1 MAKKKEENPLIG
13 GSINAGTMKN
23 LDKHARDLASNP
35 EALKTYRENEA
46 QKEAQTIKE
55 LEAMTQ
61 KPNVMSEA
69 NASKAPAMDLSR
81 SDDQRV
87 PYANQNAPSVVANR
101 ELNYNAYKA
110 KNEAAQKEL
119 EELEAKDAIS
129 TENIAPTEDEIAE
142 RKKIADGVAQNKAQ
156 TPASP
161 AASVASGTPSAS
173 VNVQAN
179 GAGNSTA
186 FGKSYSARNAG
197 VTGYKVVNLENESE
211 TKTNQETTSKQT
223 TVGNQETQSTNES
236 QGTTQQTQETTFDPN
251 KAAENVAALDPFLEK
266 VDKEGAAKAFLD
278 VYGEKPSPDAL
289 NKAAE
294 LARKK
299 NKIAVLSESLRV
311 LFDMG
316 AAAGGG
322 NVYKRDQV
330 QKNIA
335 ETKAEL
341 NKEEAKYQEAVD
353 KFNQGLLG
361 AKGADLGTKR
371 ALMNDAIKAGY
382 STVSQG
388 KNTQTATGT
397 SKTASNQT
405 TDGTSNTKGTQTT
418 KAQHEQ
424 VVNNKEYDNAVS
436 ASMAAAGR
444 GEKNTQIISTV
455 VDPTTGQTRE
465 QLYTQFNPT
474 EWAAVKPRARM
485 YLAQNP
491 KVIKDAATRY
501 GVSEEI
507 VKKVLAGKYSE
518 EEKIGTKNGSISY
531 EDLSD
536 DLVRNFSMQDPRAKA
551 VLDYRRNSQGIDKD
565 NTRTGVVNG
574 TIMDFTDN
582 QQPINNSGVNI
593 PWQPTPGNPNDLL
606 DQLTTE

>member
-1 MAKKKEENPLIG
+1 MAKK
-13 GSINAGTMKN
+13 
-23 LDKHARDLASNP
+23 
-35 EALKTYRENEA
+35 
-46 QKEAQTIKE
+46 
-55 LEAMTQ
+55 
-61 KPNVMSEA
+61 
-69 NASKAPAMDLSR
+69 
-81 SDDQRV
+81 
-87 PYANQNAPSVVANR
+87 
-101 ELNYNAYKA
+101 
-110 KNEAAQKEL
+110 
-119 EELEAKDAIS
+119 EELKPIEVATDDA
-129 TENIAPTEDEIAE
+129 AE
-142 RKKIADGVAQNKAQ
+142 RQRIADGIAQEKAQ
-156 TPASP
+156 TEAIKAKEAPVQSVIPVGQAENLPATP
-161 AASVASGTPSAS
+161 AAQESVKEGMAAIKDAVGKPSTVKSTVSTIGNIRGSGS
-173 VNVQAN
+173 
-179 GAGNSTA
+179 
-186 FGKSYSARNAG
+186 
-197 VTGYKVVNLENESE
+197 TGYDVVGLRSA
-211 TKTNQETTSKQT
+211 
-223 TVGNQETQSTNES
+223 NES
-236 QGTTQQTQETTFDPN
+236 QGSQSTTSANVSSGTTRQTQETAFDPN
-251 KAAENVAALDPFLEK
+251 KATENVAALDPFLEK

-278 VYGEKPSPDAL
+278 VYGEKPNPDAL
-289 NKAAE
+289 NNAAE

-341 NKEEAKYQEAVD
+341 NKEEAKYQDALD

-382 STVSQG
+382 STTSQG
-388 KNTQTATGT
+388 KSDQSTVAGSNTT
-397 SKTASNQT
+397 SKQSSIGKQ
-405 TDGTSNTKGTQTT
+405 
-418 KAQHEQ
+418 EQ
-424 VVNNKEYDNAVS
+424 AVVNQEYQYNKSLALGA
-436 ASMAAAGR
+436 ASR

-455 VDPTTGQTRE
+455 VDPKTGQTRE

-491 KVIKDAATRY
+491 QVIKDAATRY

-551 VLDYRRNSQGIDKD
+551 VLDYRRTDQGIDKD
-565 NTRTGVVNG
+565 NTRTGVVSG

-606 DQLTTE
+606 DQLTNE

>member
-81 SDDQRV
+81 TDDQGV

-101 ELNYNAYKA
+101 ELNYNASKA

-119 EELEAKDAIS
+119 EELEAKDATS

-142 RKKIADGVAQNKAQ
+142 RKKIADGVDQNKAQ

-236 QGTTQQTQETTFDPN
+236 QGTTQQTQETAFDPN

-424 VVNNKEYDNAVS
+424 VVNDKEHDNAFA

-444 GEKNTQIISTV
+444 GEKMVDIINTTV
-455 VDPTTGQTRE
+455 DKSGKVNEQKLYSFTPTQ
-465 QLYTQFNPT
+465 
-474 EWAAVKPRARM
+474 WDAVKSKATQ
-485 YLAQNP
+485 YIVA
-491 KVIKDAATRY
+491 DAKLIEDISKTY
-501 GVSEEI
+501 KVSEDD
-507 VKKVLAGKYSE
+507 VRKALVSGYSVTD
-518 EEKIGTKNGSISY
+518 KIGTKDGTMNY
-531 EDLSD
+531 
-536 DLVRNFSMQDPRAKA
+536 
-551 VLDYRRNSQGIDKD
+551 KD
-565 NTRTGVVNG
+565 FADMVVKNHGTQNERSRQVFNAYSNRQKLTGEYKSGVVNG

-606 DQLTTE
+606 DQLTIE

>member
-1 MAKKKEENPLIG
+1 MAKKEE
-13 GSINAGTMKN
+13 
-23 LDKHARDLASNP
+23 
-35 EALKTYRENEA
+35 LKPIE
-46 QKEAQTIKE
+46 
-55 LEAMTQ
+55 
-61 KPNVMSEA
+61 
-69 NASKAPAMDLSR
+69 
-81 SDDQRV
+81 
-87 PYANQNAPSVVANR
+87 VATD
-101 ELNYNAYKA
+101 
-110 KNEAAQKEL
+110 EAA
-119 EELEAKDAIS
+119 
-129 TENIAPTEDEIAE
+129 E
-142 RKKIADGVAQNKAQ
+142 RQKIADGIAQEKAQ
-156 TPASP
+156 TETVKSKEDTVQPIIPVGQAENLPASP
-161 AASVASGTPSAS
+161 AAQESVKEGMAAIKDAVGKPSTVKSTVSTIGNIRGSGS
-173 VNVQAN
+173 
-179 GAGNSTA
+179 
-186 FGKSYSARNAG
+186 
-197 VTGYKVVNLENESE
+197 TGYDVVGLRSA
-211 TKTNQETTSKQT
+211 
-223 TVGNQETQSTNES
+223 NES
-236 QGTTQQTQETTFDPN
+236 QGTQSTTSANISSGTTRQTQETAFDPN

-278 VYGEKPSPDAL
+278 VYGEKPTPDAL
-289 NKAAE
+289 NNAAE

-424 VVNNKEYDNAVS
+424 VVNDKEHDNAFA

-444 GEKNTQIISTV
+444 GEKMVDIINTTV
-455 VDPTTGQTRE
+455 DKSGKVNEQKLYSFTPTQ
-465 QLYTQFNPT
+465 
-474 EWAAVKPRARM
+474 WDAVKSKATQ
-485 YLAQNP
+485 YIVA
-491 KVIKDAATRY
+491 DAKLIEDISKTY
-501 GVSEEI
+501 KVSEDD
-507 VKKVLAGKYSE
+507 VRKALVSGYSVTD
-518 EEKIGTKNGSISY
+518 KIGTKDGTMNY
-531 EDLSD
+531 
-536 DLVRNFSMQDPRAKA
+536 
-551 VLDYRRNSQGIDKD
+551 KD
-565 NTRTGVVNG
+565 FADMVVKNHGTQNERSRQVFNAYSNRQNLTGEYKSGVVNG
-574 TIMDFTDN
+574 TTMTFTPENDD
-582 QQPINNSGVNI
+582 PNSI
-593 PWQPTPGNPNDLL
+593 FEQ
-606 DQLTTE
+606 

>member
-1 MAKKKEENPLIG
+1 MKEE
-13 GSINAGTMKN
+13 
-23 LDKHARDLASNP
+23 
-35 EALKTYRENEA
+35 LKPIEVATDDAAERQRIADGIA
-46 QKEAQTIKE
+46 QEKAQ
-55 LEAMTQ
+55 
-61 KPNVMSEA
+61 
-69 NASKAPAMDLSR
+69 R
-81 SDDQRV
+81 
-87 PYANQNAPSVVANR
+87 
-101 ELNYNAYKA
+101 
-110 KNEAAQKEL
+110 EAAQAKEAPVQPVIPVGQAENVPATTAAPVTSGAPSTSVNL
-119 EELEAKDAIS
+119 PATPAAQASVKEGMTAIKDAVGKPS
-129 TENIAPTEDEIAE
+129 TVKSTVSSIGNI
-142 RKKIADGVAQNKAQ
+142 RG
-156 TPASP
+156 
-161 AASVASGTPSAS
+161 SGS
-173 VNVQAN
+173 
-179 GAGNSTA
+179 
-186 FGKSYSARNAG
+186 
-197 VTGYKVVNLENESE
+197 TGYDVVGLRSA
-211 TKTNQETTSKQT
+211 
-223 TVGNQETQSTNES
+223 NES
-236 QGTTQQTQETTFDPN
+236 QGTQSTTSANISSGTTRQTQETAFDPN

-311 LFDMG
+311 LFDM
-316 AAAGGG
+316 ATAAGGG

-341 NKEEAKYQEAVD
+341 NKEEAKYQDAVD

-361 AKGADLGTKR
+361 AKSADLGTKR

-382 STVSQG
+382 STTSQG
-388 KNTQTATGT
+388 KSDQSTVAG
-397 SKTASNQT
+397 
-405 TDGTSNTKGTQTT
+405 SNTTSSQSSKGKQ
-418 KAQHEQ
+418 EQ
-424 VVNNKEYDNAVS
+424 AVVNQEYQYNKSLALGA
-436 ASMAAAGR
+436 ASR

-455 VDPTTGQTRE
+455 VDPKTGQTRE

-507 VKKVLAGKYSE
+507 IKKVLAGKYSE

-551 VLDYRRNSQGIDKD
+551 VLDYRRTDQGIDKD
-565 NTRTGVVNG
+565 NTRTGVVSGTTMTFTPENG
-574 TIMDFTDN
+574 D
-582 QQPINNSGVNI
+582 PNSI
-593 PWQPTPGNPNDLL
+593 FEQ
-606 DQLTTE
+606 

>member
-1 MAKKKEENPLIG
+1 MAKKKEEIEDMNLSRIDD
-13 GSINAGTMKN
+13 AGIPYV
-23 LDKHARDLASNP
+23 A
-35 EALKTYRENEA
+35 
-46 QKEAQTIKE
+46 
-55 LEAMTQ
+55 
-61 KPNVMSEA
+61 PN
-69 NASKAPAMDLSR
+69 APA
-81 SDDQRV
+81 
-87 PYANQNAPSVVANR
+87 VVANR
-101 ELNYNAYKA
+101 ELNYNAAKA
-110 KNEAAQKEL
+110 KNTAAQKEL
-119 EELEAKDAIS
+119 EELEAKDATS

-156 TPASP
+156 APASP

-197 VTGYKVVNLENESE
+197 VTGYKVVNLDNESQTE
-211 TKTNQETTSKQT
+211 TNQETTSKQT
-223 TVGNQETQSTNES
+223 TVGSQETESTNES
-236 QGTTQQTQETTFDPN
+236 EGTTEQTQETAFDPN

-311 LFDMG
+311 LFDM
-316 AAAGGG
+316 ATAAGGG

-341 NKEEAKYQEAVD
+341 NKEEAKYQDALD

-424 VVNNKEYDNAVS
+424 VVNDKQYDNSVA

-444 GEKNTQIISTV
+444 GEKMVDVINTTVDKNGKVNEKKLYSFTPTQWDAVKSKSTQYIVSDAKLVKDISTI
-455 VDPTTGQTRE
+455 
-465 QLYTQFNPT
+465 YN
-474 EWAAVKPRARM
+474 
-485 YLAQNP
+485 
-491 KVIKDAATRY
+491 
-501 GVSEEI
+501 VSEDD
-507 VKKVLAGKYSE
+507 VRKALVSGYSTTD
-518 EEKIGTKNGSISY
+518 KIGTKNGTMNY
-531 EDLSD
+531 SD
-536 DLVRNFSMQDPRAKA
+536 FADMVIKNHGMQNERSRQVFNAYSNRQK
-551 VLDYRRNSQGIDKD
+551 LTGEYKS
-565 NTRTGVVNG
+565 GVVNG
-574 TIMDFTDN
+574 TTMTFTPENGD
-582 QQPINNSGVNI
+582 PNSI
-593 PWQPTPGNPNDLL
+593 FEQ
-606 DQLTTE
+606 

>member
-1 MAKKKEENPLIG
+1 MKEE
-13 GSINAGTMKN
+13 
-23 LDKHARDLASNP
+23 
-35 EALKTYRENEA
+35 LKPIE
-46 QKEAQTIKE
+46 
-55 LEAMTQ
+55 
-61 KPNVMSEA
+61 
-69 NASKAPAMDLSR
+69 
-81 SDDQRV
+81 
-87 PYANQNAPSVVANR
+87 VATD
-101 ELNYNAYKA
+101 
-110 KNEAAQKEL
+110 EAA
-119 EELEAKDAIS
+119 
-129 TENIAPTEDEIAE
+129 E
-142 RKKIADGVAQNKAQ
+142 RQRIADGIAQEKAQ
-156 TPASP
+156 TEAIKAKETTVQSAIPVGQAENVPATP
-161 AASVASGTPSAS
+161 AAQSSVKESMAEIKDTVGKPSTVKSTVSTIGNIRGSGS
-173 VNVQAN
+173 
-179 GAGNSTA
+179 
-186 FGKSYSARNAG
+186 
-197 VTGYKVVNLENESE
+197 TGYDVVGLRSA
-211 TKTNQETTSKQT
+211 
-223 TVGNQETQSTNES
+223 NES
-236 QGTTQQTQETTFDPN
+236 QGSQSTTSANVSSGTTQQTQRTDFDPN
-251 KAAENVAALDPFLEK
+251 KAAENVAAIDPFLEK

-278 VYGEKPSPDAL
+278 VYGAKPTPDAL
-289 NKAAE
+289 NNAAE

-341 NKEEAKYQEAVD
+341 NKEEAKYQDAVD

-382 STVSQG
+382 STTSQG
-388 KNTQTATGT
+388 KSDQSTVAGSNTT
-397 SKTASNQT
+397 SKQSSIGKQEQAVTNQEYAYNKSLALGAAS
-405 TDGTSNTKGTQTT
+405 
-418 KAQHEQ
+418 
-424 VVNNKEYDNAVS
+424 
-436 ASMAAAGR
+436 R

-455 VDPTTGQTRE
+455 VDPKTGQTRE

>member
-1 MAKKKEENPLIG
+1 MAKKEELKPIEVATDEAAERQKIAEG
-13 GSINAGTMKN
+13 IAQ
-23 LDKHARDLASNP
+23 DK
-35 EALKTYRENEA
+35 A
-46 QKEAQTIKE
+46 QSESAQAKEA
-55 LEAMTQ
+55 
-61 KPNVMSEA
+61 
-69 NASKAPAMDLSR
+69 PAQS
-81 SDDQRV
+81 
-87 PYANQNAPSVVANR
+87 
-101 ELNYNAYKA
+101 
-110 KNEAAQKEL
+110 
-119 EELEAKDAIS
+119 I
-129 TENIAPTEDEIAE
+129 
-142 RKKIADGVAQNKAQ
+142 
-156 TPASP
+156 
-161 AASVASGTPSAS
+161 
-173 VNVQAN
+173 
-179 GAGNSTA
+179 
-186 FGKSYSARNAG
+186 
-197 VTGYKVVNLENESE
+197 
-211 TKTNQETTSKQT
+211 T
-223 TVGNQETQSTNES
+223 TVGPVENIPATPAAQSSVKEGMAAIKDTVGKPSTVKSTVSAIGNIRGSGSTGYDVVGLSSANES
-236 QGTTQQTQETTFDPN
+236 QGVQSTTSANISSGTTRQTQETAFDPN

-341 NKEEAKYQEAVD
+341 NKEEAKYQDAVD

-388 KNTQTATGT
+388 KSDQSTVAG
-397 SKTASNQT
+397 
-405 TDGTSNTKGTQTT
+405 SNTTSRQSSTGKQ
-418 KAQHEQ
+418 EQ
-424 VVNNKEYDNAVS
+424 AVTNQEYAYNKSLALGA
-436 ASMAAAGR
+436 ASR

-455 VDPTTGQTRE
+455 VDPRTGQTRE

-474 EWAAVKPRARM
+474 EWAAVKPKARM

-501 GVSEEI
+501 GIPEET

-518 EEKIGTKNGSISY
+518 KEVIGTKDGTISY

-551 VLDYRRNSQGIDKD
+551 VLDYRRTSQGIDKD
-565 NTRTGVVNG
+565 NTRTGVVSG

-593 PWQPTPGNPNDLL
+593 PLQPTTRNPNDLL
-606 DQLTTE
+606 DSLSNE

>member
-101 ELNYNAYKA
+101 ELNYNASKA
-110 KNEAAQKEL
+110 KNAAAQKEL
-119 EELEAKDAIS
+119 EELEAKDATS

-397 SKTASNQT
+397 SNTASNQT

-424 VVNNKEYDNAVS
+424 VVNDKEHDNAFA

-444 GEKNTQIISTV
+444 GEKMVDIINTTV
-455 VDPTTGQTRE
+455 DKSGKVNEQKLYSFTPTQ
-465 QLYTQFNPT
+465 
-474 EWAAVKPRARM
+474 WDAVKSKSTQYIVA
-485 YLAQNP
+485 
-491 KVIKDAATRY
+491 DAKLIEDISKTY
-501 GVSEEI
+501 KVSEDD
-507 VKKVLAGKYSE
+507 VRKALVSGYSVTD
-518 EEKIGTKNGSISY
+518 KIGTKNGTMNY
-531 EDLSD
+531 
-536 DLVRNFSMQDPRAKA
+536 
-551 VLDYRRNSQGIDKD
+551 KD
-565 NTRTGVVNG
+565 FADMVVKNHGTQNERSRQVFNAYSNRQNLTGEYKSGVVSG
-574 TIMDFTDN
+574 TTMDFTDN
-582 QQPINNSGVNI
+582 QQPTNNSGLNI
-593 PWQPTPGNPNDLL
+593 AWQPNPGNPNRLL
-606 DQLTTE
+606 DELTIE

>member
-1 MAKKKEENPLIG
+1 MAKKKEENPYLG
-13 GSINAGTMKN
+13 GSINAGTMNNINQYAKEV
-23 LDKHARDLASNP
+23 ASDP

-46 QKEAQTIKE
+46 EKTAQTIKE

-61 KPNVMSEA
+61 KQNVTPVA
-69 NASKAPAMDLSR
+69 NTSNAPAMDLSR
-81 SDDQRV
+81 SDNQSV

-101 ELNYNAYKA
+101 ELNYNAAKA
-110 KNEAAQKEL
+110 KNTAAQKEL
-119 EELEAKDAIS
+119 EELEAKDATP
-129 TENIAPTEDEIAE
+129 TENVAPTEDEIAE

-156 TPASP
+156 TPATP
-161 AASVASGTPSAS
+161 AASVTSGAPSTS

-179 GAGNSTA
+179 GAGNSNA
-186 FGKSYSARNAG
+186 FGKSYSARSAG
-197 VTGYKVVNLENESE
+197 VTGYKVVNLDNESQTE
-211 TKTNQETTSKQT
+211 TNQDTTSKQT

-236 QGTTQQTQETTFDPN
+236 QGTTQQTQETAFDPN

-289 NKAAE
+289 NNAAE

-341 NKEEAKYQEAVD
+341 NKEEAKYQDALD

-382 STVSQG
+382 STVSEG

-424 VVNNKEYDNAVS
+424 VVNDKVHDNAFA

-444 GEKNTQIISTV
+444 GEKMVDVINTTVDKNGKVNEKKLYSFTPTQWDAVKSKSTQYIVSDAKLVKDIST
-455 VDPTTGQTRE
+455 
-465 QLYTQFNPT
+465 LY
-474 EWAAVKPRARM
+474 K
-485 YLAQNP
+485 
-491 KVIKDAATRY
+491 
-501 GVSEEI
+501 VSEDD
-507 VKKVLAGKYSE
+507 VRKALVSGYSVTDM
-518 EEKIGTKNGSISY
+518 IGTKNGTMNYSDFADMVIKNHGMQNERSRQVFNAYSNRQKLTGEY
-531 EDLSD
+531 ES
-536 DLVRNFSMQDPRAKA
+536 
-551 VLDYRRNSQGIDKD
+551 
-565 NTRTGVVNG
+565 GVVNG
-574 TIMDFTDN
+574 TTMDFTDS
-582 QQPINNSGVNI
+582 QQPINNSGLNI
-593 PWQPTPGNPNDLL
+593 AWQPRPGDPNRLL
-606 DQLTTE
+606 DELTSE

>member
-1 MAKKKEENPLIG
+1 MAKK
-13 GSINAGTMKN
+13 
-23 LDKHARDLASNP
+23 
-35 EALKTYRENEA
+35 
-46 QKEAQTIKE
+46 
-55 LEAMTQ
+55 
-61 KPNVMSEA
+61 
-69 NASKAPAMDLSR
+69 
-81 SDDQRV
+81 
-87 PYANQNAPSVVANR
+87 
-101 ELNYNAYKA
+101 
-110 KNEAAQKEL
+110 
-119 EELEAKDAIS
+119 EELKPIEVATDDA
-129 TENIAPTEDEIAE
+129 AE
-142 RKKIADGVAQNKAQ
+142 RQRIADGIAQEKAQ
-156 TPASP
+156 TEAVKAKEAPVQSVIPVGQAENLPATP
-161 AASVASGTPSAS
+161 ATQASVKEGMIAIKDAVSKPSTVKSTVSSIGNIRGSGS
-173 VNVQAN
+173 
-179 GAGNSTA
+179 
-186 FGKSYSARNAG
+186 
-197 VTGYKVVNLENESE
+197 TGYDVVGLRSA
-211 TKTNQETTSKQT
+211 
-223 TVGNQETQSTNES
+223 NES
-236 QGTTQQTQETTFDPN
+236 QGEQSTMSANISSGTTRQTQETAFDPN
-251 KAAENVAALDPFLEK
+251 KATENVAALDPFLEK

-289 NKAAE
+289 NNAAE

-341 NKEEAKYQEAVD
+341 NKEEVKYQDALD

-382 STVSQG
+382 STTSQG
-388 KNTQTATGT
+388 KSDQSTVAGSNTT
-397 SKTASNQT
+397 SKQSSIGKQ
-405 TDGTSNTKGTQTT
+405 
-418 KAQHEQ
+418 EQ
-424 VVNNKEYDNAVS
+424 AVVNQEYQYNKSLALGA
-436 ASMAAAGR
+436 ASR

-455 VDPTTGQTRE
+455 VDPKTGQTRE
-465 QLYTQFNPT
+465 QLYTEFNPT
-474 EWAAVKPRARM
+474 EWAAVKPKARM

-507 VKKVLAGKYSE
+507 IKKVLAGKYSE

-551 VLDYRRNSQGIDKD
+551 VLDYRRTSQGIDKD
-565 NTRTGVVNG
+565 NTRTGVVSG

-593 PWQPTPGNPNDLL
+593 PWQPNAGNPNELL
-606 DQLTTE
+606 DQLTIE

>member
-1 MAKKKEENPLIG
+1 MATKKEEIEEMNLSRTDDAGIPYADP
-13 GSINAGTMKN
+13 NAPAVVK
-23 LDKHARDLASNP
+23 DR
-35 EALKTYRENEA
+35 EANYEKGMEA
-46 QKEAQTIKE
+46 QAD
-55 LEAMTQ
+55 A
-61 KPNVMSEA
+61 
-69 NASKAPAMDLSR
+69 
-81 SDDQRV
+81 
-87 PYANQNAPSVVANR
+87 
-101 ELNYNAYKA
+101 
-110 KNEAAQKEL
+110 
-119 EELEAKDAIS
+119 EE
-129 TENIAPTEDEIAE
+129 
-142 RKKIADGVAQNKAQ
+142 RRKIADGIAQEKAQ
-156 TPASP
+156 REAKTETPTNVGGVKATTTNQVASP
-161 AASVASGTPSAS
+161 INKDVQQNGAVQPTMDVNAAMSQVNGAIGSNQNIKSATAGIKNYRSAGSTGYDIVGLSNAQDTNSNQNTKSANVSSGT
-173 VNVQAN
+173 
-179 GAGNSTA
+179 
-186 FGKSYSARNAG
+186 
-197 VTGYKVVNLENESE
+197 
-211 TKTNQETTSKQT
+211 
-223 TVGNQETQSTNES
+223 
-236 QGTTQQTQETTFDPN
+236 TTQTQKTEFDPN

-278 VYGEKPSPDAL
+278 VYGEKPTPDAL
-289 NKAAE
+289 NNAAE

-341 NKEEAKYQEAVD
+341 NKEEVKYQDALD

-382 STVSQG
+382 STTSQG
-388 KNTQTATGT
+388 KSDQSTVAGSN
-397 SKTASNQT
+397 TASSQ
-405 TDGTSNTKGTQTT
+405 SNIGKQ
-418 KAQHEQ
+418 EQ
-424 VVNNKEYDNAVS
+424 VVINKQREQERAFS
-436 ASMAAAGR
+436 LAADGR

-455 VDPTTGQTRE
+455 VDPKTGQTRE

-551 VLDYRRNSQGIDKD
+551 VLDYRRTSQGIDKD
-565 NTRTGVVNG
+565 NIKTGVVNG
-574 TIMDFTDN
+574 TIMTFTPEDGD
-582 QQPINNSGVNI
+582 PNSI
-593 PWQPTPGNPNDLL
+593 FEQ
-606 DQLTTE
+606 

>member
-101 ELNYNAYKA
+101 ELNYNASKA

-156 TPASP
+156 TPTSP

-179 GAGNSTA
+179 GTGNSTA
-186 FGKSYSARNAG
+186 FGKSYNARRSG
-197 VTGYKVVNLENESE
+197 VTGYEVVNLENESE

-424 VVNNKEYDNAVS
+424 VVNDKEHDNAFA

-444 GEKNTQIISTV
+444 GEKMVDIINTTV
-455 VDPTTGQTRE
+455 DKSGKVNEQKLYSFTPTQ
-465 QLYTQFNPT
+465 
-474 EWAAVKPRARM
+474 WDAVKSKATQ
-485 YLAQNP
+485 YIVA
-491 KVIKDAATRY
+491 DAKLIEDISKTY
-501 GVSEEI
+501 KVSEDD
-507 VKKVLAGKYSE
+507 VRKALVSGYSVTD
-518 EEKIGTKNGSISY
+518 KIGTKNGTMNY
-531 EDLSD
+531 
-536 DLVRNFSMQDPRAKA
+536 
-551 VLDYRRNSQGIDKD
+551 KD
-565 NTRTGVVNG
+565 FADMVVKNHGTQNERSRQVFNAYSNRQNLTGEYKSGVVSG
-574 TIMDFTDN
+574 TTMDFTDN
-582 QQPINNSGVNI
+582 QQPTNNSGLNI
-593 PWQPTPGNPNDLL
+593 AWQPNPGNPNRLL
-606 DQLTTE
+606 DELTIE

>member
-1 MAKKKEENPLIG
+1 MAKK
-13 GSINAGTMKN
+13 
-23 LDKHARDLASNP
+23 
-35 EALKTYRENEA
+35 
-46 QKEAQTIKE
+46 
-55 LEAMTQ
+55 
-61 KPNVMSEA
+61 
-69 NASKAPAMDLSR
+69 
-81 SDDQRV
+81 
-87 PYANQNAPSVVANR
+87 
-101 ELNYNAYKA
+101 
-110 KNEAAQKEL
+110 
-119 EELEAKDAIS
+119 EELKPIEVATDDA
-129 TENIAPTEDEIAE
+129 AE
-142 RKKIADGVAQNKAQ
+142 RQRIADGIAQEKAQ
-156 TPASP
+156 TEAVKAKEAPVQSVIPVGQAENLPATP
-161 AASVASGTPSAS
+161 AAQESVKEGMAAIKETVGKPSTVKSTVSLVGNSRSSGNQDFDIVSTKNANESDGRQSTISANISSGT
-173 VNVQAN
+173 
-179 GAGNSTA
+179 
-186 FGKSYSARNAG
+186 
-197 VTGYKVVNLENESE
+197 
-211 TKTNQETTSKQT
+211 TK
-223 TVGNQETQSTNES
+223 
-236 QGTTQQTQETTFDPN
+236 QTQETAFDPN

-341 NKEEAKYQEAVD
+341 NKEEAKYQDALD

-424 VVNNKEYDNAVS
+424 VVNDKVHDNAFA

-444 GEKNTQIISTV
+444 GEKMVDIINTTVDKNGKVNEKKLYSFTPTQWDAVKSKATQYIVSDAKLVKDIST
-455 VDPTTGQTRE
+455 
-465 QLYTQFNPT
+465 LY
-474 EWAAVKPRARM
+474 K
-485 YLAQNP
+485 
-491 KVIKDAATRY
+491 
-501 GVSEEI
+501 VSEDD
-507 VKKVLAGKYSE
+507 VRKALVSGYSVTD
-518 EEKIGTKNGSISY
+518 KIGTKNGTMNY
-531 EDLSD
+531 SD
-536 DLVRNFSMQDPRAKA
+536 FADMVIKNHGTQNERSRQVFNAYSNRQKLTGEYKS
-551 VLDYRRNSQGIDKD
+551 
-565 NTRTGVVNG
+565 GVVSG
-574 TIMDFTDN
+574 TTMDFTNN
-582 QQPINNSGVNI
+582 QQPINNSGLNI
-593 PWQPTPGNPNDLL
+593 AWQPNAGNPNTLL
-606 DQLTTE
+606 DQLSNEEL

>member
-1 MAKKKEENPLIG
+1 MAKKEE
-13 GSINAGTMKN
+13 
-23 LDKHARDLASNP
+23 
-35 EALKTYRENEA
+35 LKPIE
-46 QKEAQTIKE
+46 
-55 LEAMTQ
+55 
-61 KPNVMSEA
+61 
-69 NASKAPAMDLSR
+69 
-81 SDDQRV
+81 
-87 PYANQNAPSVVANR
+87 VATD
-101 ELNYNAYKA
+101 
-110 KNEAAQKEL
+110 EAA
-119 EELEAKDAIS
+119 
-129 TENIAPTEDEIAE
+129 E
-142 RKKIADGVAQNKAQ
+142 RQRIADGIAQEKAQ
-156 TPASP
+156 TEAVKAKEALVQSVIPVGQAVNLPATP
-161 AASVASGTPSAS
+161 AAQESVKEGMAAIKETVGKPSTVKSTVSLVGNSRSSGNQDYDIVSTKNANESDGRQSTISANISSGT
-173 VNVQAN
+173 
-179 GAGNSTA
+179 
-186 FGKSYSARNAG
+186 
-197 VTGYKVVNLENESE
+197 
-211 TKTNQETTSKQT
+211 TK
-223 TVGNQETQSTNES
+223 
-236 QGTTQQTQETTFDPN
+236 QTQETAFNPN

-311 LFDMG
+311 LFDIA

-341 NKEEAKYQEAVD
+341 NKEEAKYQDAVD

-382 STVSQG
+382 STTSQG
-388 KNTQTATGT
+388 KSDQSTVAGSN
-397 SKTASNQT
+397 TASSQ
-405 TDGTSNTKGTQTT
+405 SNIGKQ
-418 KAQHEQ
+418 EQ
-424 VVNNKEYDNAVS
+424 VVINKQREQERAFSLNA
-436 ASMAAAGR
+436 ASR
-444 GEKNTQIISTV
+444 GEKNIQIISTV
-455 VDPTTGQTRE
+455 VDPKTGQTRE

-491 KVIKDAATRY
+491 KVIKLAATRY

-507 VKKVLAGKYSE
+507 IKKVLAGKYSE
-518 EEKIGTKNGSISY
+518 KEVLGTKDGTISY

-551 VLDYRRNSQGIDKD
+551 VLDYRRTDQGIDKD
-565 NTRTGVVNG
+565 NIRTGVVNG

-582 QQPINNSGVNI
+582 QQPIDNSGVNI
-593 PWQPTPGNPNDLL
+593 PWQPNAGNPNELL
-606 DQLTTE
+606 DQLAIE

>member
-1 MAKKKEENPLIG
+1 MAKKKEDNPLIG
-13 GSINAGTMKN
+13 GSINAGTMNN
-23 LDKHARDLASNP
+23 LEQNAKDLVSNP

-46 QKEAQTIKE
+46 KKKDQTIKE
-55 LEAMTQ
+55 LEA
-61 KPNVMSEA
+61 
-69 NASKAPAMDLSR
+69 
-81 SDDQRV
+81 
-87 PYANQNAPSVVANR
+87 
-101 ELNYNAYKA
+101 
-110 KNEAAQKEL
+110 
-119 EELEAKDAIS
+119 KDA
-129 TENIAPTEDEIAE
+129 TLTDNIVPTEDEIAE
-142 RKKIADGVAQNKAQ
+142 RQKIADGIAQEKAQ
-156 TPASP
+156 SEAAQPPVSP
-161 AASVASGTPSAS
+161 TTSSTSGTPSAS

-186 FGKSYSARNAG
+186 FGKSYSARRSG
-197 VTGYKVVNLENESE
+197 STGYDVVNLENESQTE
-211 TKTNQETTSKQT
+211 TNQDTTSKQT
-223 TVGNQETQSTNES
+223 TVGNQETESTNES
-236 QGTTQQTQETTFDPN
+236 QGTTAQTQETAFDPN
-251 KAAENVAALDPFLEK
+251 KAAENVAALDPFLAK

-278 VYGEKPSPDAL
+278 VYGAKPTPDAL
-289 NKAAE
+289 NNAAE

-341 NKEEAKYQEAVD
+341 NKEEAKYQDAVE

-382 STVSQG
+382 STVSEG

-424 VVNNKEYDNAVS
+424 VVNNKEYDNAVA

-444 GEKNTQIISTV
+444 GEKNTQIITTV

-485 YLAQNP
+485 FLASNP
-491 KVIKDAATRY
+491 KVIRDAATRY
-501 GVSEEI
+501 GISEET

-518 EEKIGTKNGSISY
+518 KEVLGTKDGTISY

-536 DLVRNFSMQDPRAKA
+536 DLVRNFSMQDPRAKE
-551 VLDYRRNSQGIDKD
+551 VLDYRRTSQGIDKD
-565 NTRTGVVNG
+565 NTRTGVVSG
-574 TIMDFTDN
+574 TTMDFTDN
-582 QQPINNSGVNI
+582 QQPIDNSGVN
-593 PWQPTPGNPNDLL
+593 TPLRPNSGNPNELL
-606 DQLTTE
+606 DSLSTQ

>member
-1 MAKKKEENPLIG
+1 MAKKEE
-13 GSINAGTMKN
+13 
-23 LDKHARDLASNP
+23 
-35 EALKTYRENEA
+35 LKPIE
-46 QKEAQTIKE
+46 
-55 LEAMTQ
+55 
-61 KPNVMSEA
+61 
-69 NASKAPAMDLSR
+69 
-81 SDDQRV
+81 
-87 PYANQNAPSVVANR
+87 VATD
-101 ELNYNAYKA
+101 
-110 KNEAAQKEL
+110 EAA
-119 EELEAKDAIS
+119 
-129 TENIAPTEDEIAE
+129 E
-142 RKKIADGVAQNKAQ
+142 RQRIADGIAQEKAQ
-156 TPASP
+156 AEAVKAKEAPVQTVIPVGQVENIPATPA
-161 AASVASGTPSAS
+161 AQASVKEGMAAIKETVGKPSTVKSTVSLVGNSRSSGNQDYDIVSTKNANESDGRQSTISANISSGT
-173 VNVQAN
+173 
-179 GAGNSTA
+179 
-186 FGKSYSARNAG
+186 
-197 VTGYKVVNLENESE
+197 
-211 TKTNQETTSKQT
+211 TK
-223 TVGNQETQSTNES
+223 
-236 QGTTQQTQETTFDPN
+236 QTQETAFNPN

-311 LFDMG
+311 LFDIA

-341 NKEEAKYQEAVD
+341 NKEEAKYQDAVD

-382 STVSQG
+382 STTSQG
-388 KNTQTATGT
+388 KSDQSTVAGSN
-397 SKTASNQT
+397 TASSQ
-405 TDGTSNTKGTQTT
+405 SNIGKQ
-418 KAQHEQ
+418 EQ
-424 VVNNKEYDNAVS
+424 VVINKQREQERAFSLNA
-436 ASMAAAGR
+436 ASR
-444 GEKNTQIISTV
+444 GEKNIQIISTV
-455 VDPTTGQTRE
+455 VDPKTGQTRE

-491 KVIKDAATRY
+491 KVIKLAATRY

-507 VKKVLAGKYSE
+507 IKKVLAGKYSE
-518 EEKIGTKNGSISY
+518 KEVLGTKDGTISY

-551 VLDYRRNSQGIDKD
+551 VLDYRRTDQGIDKD
-565 NTRTGVVNG
+565 NIRTGVVNG

-582 QQPINNSGVNI
+582 QQPIDNSGVNI
-593 PWQPTPGNPNDLL
+593 PWQPNAGNPNELL
-606 DQLTTE
+606 DQLAIE

>member
-1 MAKKKEENPLIG
+1 MAKKEELKPMEV
-13 GSINAGTMKN
+13 AP
-23 LDKHARDLASNP
+23 D
-35 EALKTYRENEA
+35 EAVERQKIADAIA
-46 QKEAQTIKE
+46 QEKAQ
-55 LEAMTQ
+55 
-61 KPNVMSEA
+61 S
-69 NASKAPAMDLSR
+69 
-81 SDDQRV
+81 
-87 PYANQNAPSVVANR
+87 
-101 ELNYNAYKA
+101 
-110 KNEAAQKEL
+110 EAAQAKEVT
-119 EELEAKDAIS
+119 AQPV
-129 TENIAPTEDEIAE
+129 APPVGQLDNMPA
-142 RKKIADGVAQNKAQ
+142 
-156 TPASP
+156 TPLD
-161 AASVASGTPSAS
+161 
-173 VNVQAN
+173 QAN
-179 GAGNSTA
+179 VKEGMAAIKETVGKPSTVKSTVSTIGNIRGS
-186 FGKSYSARNAG
+186 GS
-197 VTGYKVVNLENESE
+197 TGYDVVGLRSA
-211 TKTNQETTSKQT
+211 
-223 TVGNQETQSTNES
+223 NES
-236 QGTTQQTQETTFDPN
+236 QGSQNTTSANISSGKTQQTQETIFDPN

-278 VYGEKPSPDAL
+278 VYGAKPTPDAL
-289 NKAAE
+289 NNAAE

-341 NKEEAKYQEAVD
+341 NKEEAKYQDAVE

-382 STVSQG
+382 STVSEG
-388 KNTQTATGT
+388 KSDQSTVAG
-397 SKTASNQT
+397 
-405 TDGTSNTKGTQTT
+405 SNTTSRQSNIGKQ
-418 KAQHEQ
+418 EQ
-424 VVNNKEYDNAVS
+424 AVVNKEYEYNKSLALGA
-436 ASMAAAGR
+436 ASR

-455 VDPTTGQTRE
+455 VDPRTGQTRE

-501 GVSEEI
+501 GISEET

-518 EEKIGTKNGSISY
+518 KEVLGTKDGTISY

-536 DLVRNFSMQDPRAKA
+536 DLVRNFSMQDPRAKE
-551 VLDYRRNSQGIDKD
+551 VLDYRRTSQGIDKD
-565 NTRTGVVNG
+565 NTRTGVVSG
-574 TIMDFTDN
+574 TQMTFTPEDGD
-582 QQPINNSGVNI
+582 PNSI
-593 PWQPTPGNPNDLL
+593 FEQ
-606 DQLTTE
+606 

>member
-1 MAKKKEENPLIG
+1 MAKKE
-13 GSINAGTMKN
+13 
-23 LDKHARDLASNP
+23 
-35 EALKTYRENEA
+35 
-46 QKEAQTIKE
+46 
-55 LEAMTQ
+55 
-61 KPNVMSEA
+61 
-69 NASKAPAMDLSR
+69 
-81 SDDQRV
+81 
-87 PYANQNAPSVVANR
+87 
-101 ELNYNAYKA
+101 
-110 KNEAAQKEL
+110 EL
-119 EELEAKDAIS
+119 EELEAMDNTS

-142 RKKIADGVAQNKAQ
+142 RKKIADGVAQDKAQ

-161 AASVASGTPSAS
+161 AASVNSGAAS

-179 GAGNSTA
+179 GAGNSNA
-186 FGKSYSARNAG
+186 FGKSYSGRSAG
-197 VTGYKVVNLENESE
+197 VTGYKVVNLDNESKTE
-211 TKTNQETTSKQT
+211 TNQDTTSKQT

-236 QGTTQQTQETTFDPN
+236 EGTTKQTQETAFDPN

-278 VYGEKPSPDAL
+278 VYGEKPTPDAL
-289 NKAAE
+289 NNAAE

-341 NKEEAKYQEAVD
+341 NKEEAKYQDAVE

-382 STVSQG
+382 STVSEG

-424 VVNNKEYDNAVS
+424 VVNDKEHDNAFA

-444 GEKNTQIISTV
+444 GEKMVDVINTTVDKNGKVNEKKLYSFTPTQWDAVKSKSTQYIVSDAKLVKDIST
-455 VDPTTGQTRE
+455 
-465 QLYTQFNPT
+465 LY
-474 EWAAVKPRARM
+474 K
-485 YLAQNP
+485 
-491 KVIKDAATRY
+491 
-501 GVSEEI
+501 VSEDD
-507 VKKVLAGKYSE
+507 VRKALVSGYSVTDM
-518 EEKIGTKNGSISY
+518 IGTKNGTMNY
-531 EDLSD
+531 SD
-536 DLVRNFSMQDPRAKA
+536 FADMVIKNHGLQNERSRQVFNAYSNRQKLTGEYKS
-551 VLDYRRNSQGIDKD
+551 
-565 NTRTGVVNG
+565 GVVSG
-574 TIMDFTDN
+574 TQMDFTDN

-593 PWQPTPGNPNDLL
+593 PWQPNSGNPNNLL
-606 DQLTTE
+606 DELSIQ

>member
-1 MAKKKEENPLIG
+1 MKEELKPIEV
-13 GSINAGTMKN
+13 AA
-23 LDKHARDLASNP
+23 D
-35 EALKTYRENEA
+35 EAAERQRIANGIAQEKA
-46 QKEAQTIKE
+46 QKEA
-55 LEAMTQ
+55 
-61 KPNVMSEA
+61 V
-69 NASKAPAMDLSR
+69 
-81 SDDQRV
+81 
-87 PYANQNAPSVVANR
+87 
-101 ELNYNAYKA
+101 KA
-110 KNEAAQKEL
+110 KEAPVQPVIPVGQA
-119 EELEAKDAIS
+119 
-129 TENIAPTEDEIAE
+129 ENL
-142 RKKIADGVAQNKAQ
+142 
-156 TPASP
+156 PASP
-161 AASVASGTPSAS
+161 AAQESVKEGMAAIKDAVGKPSTVKSTVSTIGNIRGSGS
-173 VNVQAN
+173 
-179 GAGNSTA
+179 
-186 FGKSYSARNAG
+186 
-197 VTGYKVVNLENESE
+197 TGYDVVGLRSANES
-211 TKTNQETTSKQT
+211 Q
-223 TVGNQETQSTNES
+223 GTQSTTSANIS
-236 QGTTQQTQETTFDPN
+236 SGTTQQTQETAFDPN

-341 NKEEAKYQEAVD
+341 NKEEAKYQDALD

-361 AKGADLGTKR
+361 AKSADLGTKR

-382 STVSQG
+382 STTSQG
-388 KNTQTATGT
+388 KSDQSTVAG
-397 SKTASNQT
+397 
-405 TDGTSNTKGTQTT
+405 SNTTSEQSSKGKQ
-418 KAQHEQ
+418 EQ
-424 VVNNKEYDNAVS
+424 AVINQEYQYNKSLALGA
-436 ASMAAAGR
+436 ASR

-455 VDPTTGQTRE
+455 VDPKTGQTRE

-491 KVIKDAATRY
+491 KVIKDAAIRY

-507 VKKVLAGKYSE
+507 IKKVLAGKYSE
-518 EEKIGTKNGSISY
+518 KEVLGTKDGTISY

-551 VLDYRRNSQGIDKD
+551 VLDYRRTSQGIDKD
-565 NTRTGVVNG
+565 NIRTGVVSG
-574 TIMDFTDN
+574 TTMTFTPED
-582 QQPINNSGVNI
+582 
-593 PWQPTPGNPNDLL
+593 GNPNSIFE
-606 DQLTTE
+606 Q

>member
-1 MAKKKEENPLIG
+1 MKEELKPIEV
-13 GSINAGTMKN
+13 AA
-23 LDKHARDLASNP
+23 D
-35 EALKTYRENEA
+35 EAAERQRIANGIAQEKA
-46 QKEAQTIKE
+46 QKEA
-55 LEAMTQ
+55 
-61 KPNVMSEA
+61 V
-69 NASKAPAMDLSR
+69 
-81 SDDQRV
+81 
-87 PYANQNAPSVVANR
+87 
-101 ELNYNAYKA
+101 KA
-110 KNEAAQKEL
+110 KEAPVQPVIPVGQA
-119 EELEAKDAIS
+119 
-129 TENIAPTEDEIAE
+129 ENL
-142 RKKIADGVAQNKAQ
+142 
-156 TPASP
+156 PASP
-161 AASVASGTPSAS
+161 AAQESVKEGMAAIKDAVGKPSTVKSTVSTIGNIRGSGS
-173 VNVQAN
+173 
-179 GAGNSTA
+179 
-186 FGKSYSARNAG
+186 
-197 VTGYKVVNLENESE
+197 TGYDVVGLRSA
-211 TKTNQETTSKQT
+211 
-223 TVGNQETQSTNES
+223 NES
-236 QGTTQQTQETTFDPN
+236 QGTQSTTSANISSGTTRQTQETAFDPN

-341 NKEEAKYQEAVD
+341 NKEEAKYQDALD

-361 AKGADLGTKR
+361 AKSADLGTKR

-382 STVSQG
+382 STTSQG
-388 KNTQTATGT
+388 KSDQSTVAG
-397 SKTASNQT
+397 
-405 TDGTSNTKGTQTT
+405 SNTTSEQSSKGKQ
-418 KAQHEQ
+418 EQ
-424 VVNNKEYDNAVS
+424 AVINQEYQYNKSLALGA
-436 ASMAAAGR
+436 ASR

-455 VDPTTGQTRE
+455 VDPKTGQTRE

-507 VKKVLAGKYSE
+507 IKKVLAGKYSE
-518 EEKIGTKNGSISY
+518 KEILGTKDGTISY

-551 VLDYRRNSQGIDKD
+551 VLDYRRTDQGIDKD
-565 NTRTGVVNG
+565 NTRTGVVSG
-574 TIMDFTDN
+574 TQMTFTPEDGD
-582 QQPINNSGVNI
+582 PNSI
-593 PWQPTPGNPNDLL
+593 FEQ
-606 DQLTTE
+606 

>member
-1 MAKKKEENPLIG
+1 MAKKEELKPIEV
-13 GSINAGTMKN
+13 AT
-23 LDKHARDLASNP
+23 D
-35 EALKTYRENEA
+35 EAAERQRIADGIA
-46 QKEAQTIKE
+46 QEKAQ
-55 LEAMTQ
+55 
-61 KPNVMSEA
+61 
-69 NASKAPAMDLSR
+69 R
-81 SDDQRV
+81 
-87 PYANQNAPSVVANR
+87 
-101 ELNYNAYKA
+101 
-110 KNEAAQKEL
+110 EAAQVKE
-119 EELEAKDAIS
+119 APVQSVIPVGQV
-129 TENIAPTEDEIAE
+129 ENLPA
-142 RKKIADGVAQNKAQ
+142 
-156 TPASP
+156 TPA
-161 AASVASGTPSAS
+161 AQASVKEGIAAIKETVGKPSTVKSTVSTIGNIRGSGS
-173 VNVQAN
+173 
-179 GAGNSTA
+179 
-186 FGKSYSARNAG
+186 
-197 VTGYKVVNLENESE
+197 TGYDVVGLRSA
-211 TKTNQETTSKQT
+211 
-223 TVGNQETQSTNES
+223 NES
-236 QGTTQQTQETTFDPN
+236 QGTQSTTSANISSGTTRQTQETAFDPN

-278 VYGEKPSPDAL
+278 VYGEKPTPDAL
-289 NKAAE
+289 NNAAE

-341 NKEEAKYQEAVD
+341 NKEEAKYQDALD

-388 KNTQTATGT
+388 KSDQSTVAGSNTT
-397 SKTASNQT
+397 SKQSSIGKQ
-405 TDGTSNTKGTQTT
+405 
-418 KAQHEQ
+418 EQ
-424 VVNNKEYDNAVS
+424 AVANKEYEYNKSLSLGA
-436 ASMAAAGR
+436 ASR

-455 VDPTTGQTRE
+455 VDPKTGQTRE

-491 KVIKDAATRY
+491 QVIKNAATRY

-518 EEKIGTKNGSISY
+518 KEKIGTKDGSISY

-551 VLDYRRNSQGIDKD
+551 VLDYRRTDQGIDKD
-565 NTRTGVVNG
+565 NTRTGVVSGTTMTFTPENG
-574 TIMDFTDN
+574 D
-582 QQPINNSGVNI
+582 PNSI
-593 PWQPTPGNPNDLL
+593 FEQ
-606 DQLTTE
+606 

>member
-1 MAKKKEENPLIG
+1 MKEELKPIEV
-13 GSINAGTMKN
+13 AA
-23 LDKHARDLASNP
+23 D
-35 EALKTYRENEA
+35 EAAERQRIANGIAQEKA
-46 QKEAQTIKE
+46 QKEA
-55 LEAMTQ
+55 
-61 KPNVMSEA
+61 V
-69 NASKAPAMDLSR
+69 
-81 SDDQRV
+81 
-87 PYANQNAPSVVANR
+87 
-101 ELNYNAYKA
+101 KA
-110 KNEAAQKEL
+110 KEAPVQPVIPVGQA
-119 EELEAKDAIS
+119 
-129 TENIAPTEDEIAE
+129 ENL
-142 RKKIADGVAQNKAQ
+142 
-156 TPASP
+156 PASP
-161 AASVASGTPSAS
+161 AAQESVKEGMAAIKDAVGKPSTVKSTVSTIGNIRGSGS
-173 VNVQAN
+173 
-179 GAGNSTA
+179 
-186 FGKSYSARNAG
+186 
-197 VTGYKVVNLENESE
+197 TGYDVVGLRSA
-211 TKTNQETTSKQT
+211 
-223 TVGNQETQSTNES
+223 NES
-236 QGTTQQTQETTFDPN
+236 QGTQSTTSANISSGTTRQTQETAFDPN

-382 STVSQG
+382 STTSQG
-388 KNTQTATGT
+388 KSDQSTVAGSN
-397 SKTASNQT
+397 TASSQ
-405 TDGTSNTKGTQTT
+405 SNIGKQ
-418 KAQHEQ
+418 EQ
-424 VVNNKEYDNAVS
+424 VVINKQREQERAFS
-436 ASMAAAGR
+436 LAADGR

-501 GVSEEI
+501 GIPEET

-518 EEKIGTKNGSISY
+518 KEMLGTKDGTISY

-551 VLDYRRNSQGIDKD
+551 VLDYRRTSQGIDKD
-565 NTRTGVVNG
+565 NTRTGVVSG

-593 PWQPTPGNPNDLL
+593 PWQPNAGNPNELLDLL
-606 DQLTTE
+606 TIE

>member
-1 MAKKKEENPLIG
+1 MKEELKPIEV
-13 GSINAGTMKN
+13 AT
-23 LDKHARDLASNP
+23 D
-35 EALKTYRENEA
+35 EAAERQRIADGIA
-46 QKEAQTIKE
+46 QEKAQT
-55 LEAMTQ
+55 
-61 KPNVMSEA
+61 
-69 NASKAPAMDLSR
+69 
-81 SDDQRV
+81 
-87 PYANQNAPSVVANR
+87 
-101 ELNYNAYKA
+101 
-110 KNEAAQKEL
+110 EAAQVKESPVQPVIPVVQAVNIPATPAAQASVK
-119 EELEAKDAIS
+119 EGMAAIKDAVGKPS
-129 TENIAPTEDEIAE
+129 TVKSTVSAIGNI
-142 RKKIADGVAQNKAQ
+142 RG
-156 TPASP
+156 
-161 AASVASGTPSAS
+161 SGS
-173 VNVQAN
+173 
-179 GAGNSTA
+179 
-186 FGKSYSARNAG
+186 
-197 VTGYKVVNLENESE
+197 TGYDVVGLRSA
-211 TKTNQETTSKQT
+211 
-223 TVGNQETQSTNES
+223 NES
-236 QGTTQQTQETTFDPN
+236 QGAQSTTSANMSSGTTRQTQETAFDPN
-251 KAAENVAALDPFLEK
+251 KATENVAALDPFLEK

-278 VYGEKPSPDAL
+278 VYGEKPNPDAL
-289 NKAAE
+289 NNAAE

-341 NKEEAKYQEAVD
+341 NKEEVKYQDALD

-382 STVSQG
+382 STTSQG
-388 KNTQTATGT
+388 KSDQSTVAGSNTT
-397 SKTASNQT
+397 SKQSSIGKQ
-405 TDGTSNTKGTQTT
+405 
-418 KAQHEQ
+418 EQ
-424 VVNNKEYDNAVS
+424 AVANKEYEYNKSLSLGA
-436 ASMAAAGR
+436 ASR

-455 VDPTTGQTRE
+455 VDPKTGQTRE

-474 EWAAVKPRARM
+474 EWAAVKPKARM

-518 EEKIGTKNGSISY
+518 TEKIGTKDGTISY

-551 VLDYRRNSQGIDKD
+551 VLDYRRTSQGIDKD
-565 NTRTGVVNG
+565 NTKTGVVSGTTMTFTPENG
-574 TIMDFTDN
+574 D
-582 QQPINNSGVNI
+582 PNSI
-593 PWQPTPGNPNDLL
+593 FEQ
-606 DQLTTE
+606 

>member
-1 MAKKKEENPLIG
+1 MAKKKEEIEDMNLSRIDD
-13 GSINAGTMKN
+13 AGIPYV
-23 LDKHARDLASNP
+23 A
-35 EALKTYRENEA
+35 
-46 QKEAQTIKE
+46 
-55 LEAMTQ
+55 
-61 KPNVMSEA
+61 PN
-69 NASKAPAMDLSR
+69 APA
-81 SDDQRV
+81 
-87 PYANQNAPSVVANR
+87 VVANR
-101 ELNYNAYKA
+101 ELNYNAAKA
-110 KNEAAQKEL
+110 KNTAAQKEL
-119 EELEAKDAIS
+119 EELEAKDATS
-129 TENIAPTEDEIAE
+129 TENVAPTEDEIAE

-156 TPASP
+156 APASP

-197 VTGYKVVNLENESE
+197 VTGYKVVNLDNESQTE
-211 TKTNQETTSKQT
+211 TNQETTSKQT
-223 TVGNQETQSTNES
+223 TVGSQETESTNES
-236 QGTTQQTQETTFDPN
+236 EGTTEQTQETAFDPN

-311 LFDMG
+311 LFDM
-316 AAAGGG
+316 ATAAGGG

-341 NKEEAKYQEAVD
+341 NKEEAKYQDALD

-424 VVNNKEYDNAVS
+424 VVNDKQYDNSVA

-444 GEKNTQIISTV
+444 GEKMIDVINTTV
-455 VDPTTGQTRE
+455 DKNGKVNEKKLYSFTPTQ
-465 QLYTQFNPT
+465 
-474 EWAAVKPRARM
+474 WDAVKSKSTQYIVSDAK
-485 YLAQNP
+485 L
-491 KVIKDAATRY
+491 VKDISRIY
-501 GVSEEI
+501 NVSEDD
-507 VKKVLAGKYSE
+507 VRKALVSGYSTTD
-518 EEKIGTKNGSISY
+518 KIGTKNGTMNY
-531 EDLSD
+531 SD
-536 DLVRNFSMQDPRAKA
+536 FADMVIKNHGMQNERSRQVFNAYSNRQK
-551 VLDYRRNSQGIDKD
+551 LTGEYKS
-565 NTRTGVVNG
+565 GVVNG
-574 TIMDFTDN
+574 TTMTFTPENGD
-582 QQPINNSGVNI
+582 PNSI
-593 PWQPTPGNPNDLL
+593 FEQ
-606 DQLTTE
+606 